1 MRGGA
6 SHAGPNAGLL
16 MVATNKMVTTGDVNK
31 STVHLGSLEVGPGV
45 WALRIEPSK
54 RSNNNNNH
62 NRGRGRPSE
71 RGTDGQLDKAETQPC
86 SGTLPLHGRAGIG
99 PTYHL
104 PACVVSSYE

>member
-1 MRGGA
+1 
-6 SHAGPNAGLL
+6 
-16 MVATNKMVTTGDVNK
+16 MVATNKMVTTAM
-31 STVHLGSLEVGPGV
+31 STSPRYIWEVSRLAWGLG
-45 WALRIEPSK
+45 LRIEPSK

-86 SGTLPLHGRAGIG
+86 SGTLPHGRAGIG